1 MLSALLAVLAS
12 VANAA
17 ASVLQRKAARRLRG
31 NDATGARMVWTL
43 AHQSPWLGGIAAMLA
58 GFLLQA
64 AALATGPI
72 AQVQPVLVLELGFT
86 LVLSSL
92 VFRSRLRW
100 REWSAVLGMSAGL
113 ALLLVGLSPSGG
125 DTRSA
130 PAVGWVI
137 GSVLTLALVGVLVL
151 AGHRYHNARR
161 AEYLGIAT
169 GVVFGYTAVLVA
181 GMTAAYADGFVGV
194 FEAWQ
199 TYAVVVS
206 GPAGFFVLQHALRAG
221 RLVASQPGMT
231 LANPLV
237 AIVWGVAVFG
247 EQPRSGGWVV
257 ADVAGAALIAAFTV
271 VLARSPLLQDDDK
284 SDETDEA
291 VPDRPPAARSQGR

>member
-12 VANAA
+12 MANAA
-17 ASVLQRKAARRLRG
+17 ASVLQRMAARRLRG
-31 NDATGARMVWTL
+31 SDAAGIRMVWRL
-43 AHQSPWLGGIAAMLA
+43 AHQAPWLGGIGAMLC

-86 LVLSSL
+86 LLLSGMVLHT
-92 VFRSRLRW
+92 RGLRW
-100 REWSAVLGMSAGL
+100 REWSAVVGMSAGL

-130 PAVGWVI
+130 AAFGWIV
-137 GSVLTLALVGVLVL
+137 GSVLTLALVGVLVVVV
-151 AGHRYHNARR
+151 HRYHNARR

-169 GVVFGYTAVLVA
+169 GVMFGYTAVLVA
-181 GMTAAYADGFVGV
+181 GMTAAYADGFGGV

-199 TYAVVVS
+199 TYAVIVC
-206 GPAGFFVLQHALRAG
+206 GPAGFFLLQQALRAG

-231 LANPLV
+231 LADPLV
-237 AIVWGVAVFG
+237 AIAWGVAVFG

-257 ADVAGAALIAAFTV
+257 ADVVGAALIAAFTV
-271 VLARSPLLQDDDK
+271 VLARSPLLHDNHEGEPTPEPAD
-284 SDETDEA
+284 SVITDT
-291 VPDRPPAARSQGR
+291 

>member
-1 MLSALLAVLAS
+1 MLSVLFAVLAS

-17 ASVLQRKAARRLRG
+17 ASVLQRKGARRLRG
-31 NDATGARMVWTL
+31 NEAAGLAMVWRLTHEL
-43 AHQSPWLGGIAAMLA
+43 PWLGGIGAMLC
-58 GFLLQA
+58 GFVLQA

-92 VFRSRLRW
+92 VFRSRLGW
-100 REWSAVLGMSAGL
+100 REWSSVLGMSVGL
-113 ALLLVGLSPSGG
+113 ALLLVGLSPKGG
-125 DTRSA
+125 DTRSV
-130 PAVGWVI
+130 PAFGWII
-137 GSVLTLALVGVLVL
+137 GSAITLALVGALVL

-169 GVVFGYTAVLVA
+169 GVMFGYTAVLVA

-199 TYAVVVS
+199 TYAIIVV
-206 GPAGFFVLQHALRAG
+206 GPAGFFLLQQALRAG

-231 LANPLV
+231 LADPLV
-237 AIVWGVAVFG
+237 AIAWGVVVFG
-247 EQPRSGGWVV
+247 EQPRSGGWVA
-257 ADVAGAALIAAFTV
+257 ADVAGAGLIAVFTV
-271 VLARSPLLQDDDK
+271 VLARSPLLHDDHGEEEE
-284 SDETDEA
+284 SPE
-291 VPDRPPAARSQGR
+291 RPAPVRSRGQ